1 MIGLKRN
8 KSSYTLA
15 LTGALAALLV
25 LLAVLQYRWLGQV
38 SVGERQILQTSL
50 RNRTVDF
57 QQEFNRELGR
67 ARSAF
72 EIGPEGMRNQSSG
85 QLAERYD
92 KWNATAPYPALIK
105 HIFLAEPVD
114 EVERPRL
121 MRFNERTRQLE
132 ASDWATTFPDLRE
145 RSKSG
150 DQSTAH
156 IDEATPVLIQ
166 AVVARESREKVAGFV
181 LIVLDLE
188 YIRQVII
195 PRLARVHLNDNGIL
209 DYDLTL
215 LNRNNPR
222 HVVYSFHPMSKPMS
236 KDEAHLSPVDDET
249 AARVNLRIGSIVGN
263 DNPDIETKGETAL
276 KHEFLLSV
284 GDPKLRREMN
294 RRHEMEQKREME
306 RNNRMLER
314 RGEAVVITSLGEPTI
329 GQLREMQER
338 ESWQLV
344 VGYLPGSLDA
354 AVARARLRNL
364 AVSFG
369 ILSLLAIS
377 IIIIIINA
385 RRAQRLAR
393 QQMDFVAGVS
403 HEFRTPLAVIHAVS
417 ENLADGL
424 ISDRQQIEQC
434 GVVIRNDVRR
444 LAGMVEQVLEFAGAF
459 RGKSLYQPQPVDLT
473 DLIEQVLAR
482 YPLLEPEKE
491 WQIEKQI
498 QAGLPAVLAD
508 PTALASAVRNI
519 IDNAIKYGGAH
530 RCWIGIE
537 AHTEMSEHATRIR
550 VTIEDKGIGIP
561 ASEIPY
567 IFEPFYR
574 GREVVAAQIHGNG
587 LGLSLVK
594 SIIEAHGGTITV
606 ASTQGEGS
614 SFTLS
619 LPAVVG
625 DHLYGLPSLAAPD

>member
-1 MIGLKRN
+1 MVEFKTN
-8 KSSYTLA
+8 KFSYTLA

-38 SVGERQILQTSL
+38 SVGERQVLQTSL
-50 RNRTVDF
+50 RNRAVDF
-57 QQEFNRELGR
+57 QQEFNREAGR

-72 EIGPEGMRNQSSG
+72 EIGPEAVPNQASG

-92 KWNATAPYPALIK
+92 KWIATAPYPGLVK
-105 HIFLAEPVD
+105 HLFLAEPID
-114 EVERPRL
+114 GERLRL
-121 MRFNERTRQLE
+121 MRFNERTRQLD
-132 ASDWATTFPDLRE
+132 ASDWSTSFPHVRD
-145 RSKSG
+145 RSEPEHRSNG
-150 DQSTAH
+150 NT
-156 IDEATPVLIQ
+156 DEGIPVLLQ
-166 AVVARESREKVAGFV
+166 AIVARESREQVVGFV
-181 LIVLDLE
+181 IIALDLE
-188 YIRQVII
+188 YIRQVFI
-195 PRLARVHLNDNGIL
+195 PTLARLHFNDSGIL
-209 DYDLTL
+209 DYELTL
-215 LNRNNPR
+215 LDRNNPEEPIYNSR
-222 HVVYSFHPMSKPMS
+222 LMSADDGPPS
-236 KDEAHLSPVDDET
+236 RANDET
-249 AARVNLRIGSIVGN
+249 AAQVNLRVGSIFGSYNGEIESKRELAAKREFVVSV
-263 DNPDIETKGETAL
+263 NPSL
-276 KHEFLLSV
+276 M
-284 GDPKLRREMN
+284 R
-294 RRHEMEQKREME
+294 EMEQRHEVELKREKE
-306 RNNRMLER
+306 RNRALER
-314 RGEAVVITSLGEPTI
+314 HGEAFTQIWSREPTI
-329 GQLREMQER
+329 GQLRESQER
-338 ESWQLV
+338 ESWQVV

-354 AVARARLRNL
+354 AVARARERNL

-424 ISDRQQIEQC
+424 ITDRQQIEQC

-473 DLIEQVLAR
+473 ELIEQVLAR
-482 YPLLEPEKE
+482 YPLLEPDKE

-498 QAGLPAVLAD
+498 PANLPAVLAD

-530 RCWIGIE
+530 RCWIGIK
-537 AHTEMSEHATRIR
+537 AHTEISERSRTIQ

-561 ASEIPY
+561 ASEVPY

-574 GREVVAAQIHGNG
+574 GREVIAAQIHGNG

-594 SIIEAHGGTITV
+594 NIIEAHGGTITV

-619 LPAVVG
+619 LPAALG
-625 DHLYGLPSLAAPD
+625 DHL